1 VGVAVGHVFVKP
13 VPLPSLDL
21 GVGIERD
28 DPALTRL
35 LAELRDEQPNRC
47 WLHWVQPL
55 CDGGFIWRVHSFC

>member
-1 VGVAVGHVFVKP
+1 VGIAVGHVFVKP

-35 LAELRDEQPNRC
+35 LAELQDEQPNRC

-55 CDGGFIWRVHSFC
+55 